1 MGAGCNDQL
10 QEGAGSA
17 AGLPEAVAAIRGL
30 RAMVAAVVDPPGD
43 TRSQI
48 EGETIRSIRCR
59 SSYFEPIYVTIG
71 FASLLIMLI
80 LSDIYT

>member
-17 AGLPEAVAAIRGL
+17 AGLPEAVAAIGDI

-48 EGETIRSIRCR
+48 EGETIRCR
-59 SSYFEPIYVTIG
+59 SSYFSRSMSQSELRVY
-71 FASLLIMLI
+71 
-80 LSDIYT
+80 

>member
-17 AGLPEAVAAIRGL
+17 AGLPEAVAAICGL

-48 EGETIRSIRCR
+48 EGETI
-59 SSYFEPIYVTIG
+59 
-71 FASLLIMLI
+71 
-80 LSDIYT
+80 